1 MIQVE
6 LTFNQLMI
14 FSPVEELAKTVS
26 LTEGLNVVTSSRV
39 DGNDRG
45 KSVIAKS
52 LYHCMGADCRFDDE
66 WERASKVYVIFF
78 NVGGDSYRLA
88 RNDRLFKMF
97 DADGRLLWS
106 VSHRHELGVK
116 LFEQFGFAI
125 WLPNKKTGETEIAP
139 PAYSYAP
146 YFLDQNQY
154 AGSEFRSYKNMG
166 QYSDYKADLLYTF
179 VGAYDSGYFDAKA
192 RKDAVDVEVNDYRAA
207 IDLDKAMLGKISDD
221 LGSLGYSVDMESL
234 KSSCSNHEAEYRDL
248 ATTLGSMRGKLY
260 KLREDKAEIESSL
273 KSAEC
278 FAKRIGKGL
287 SKLDEGVC
295 PLCSG
300 HLANALAARVAICVS
315 KADALLL
322 TDDIQ
327 KEFDDINRKIAKAEK
342 KYEEALF
349 ELNAVKKSMELSTVA
364 NMTAVQIEG
373 LSRLEKELESD
384 VGAFMTQLERAEEQQ
399 KKIMRLLRD
408 YTEERKA
415 ADARFIELVTAEV
428 KRFNLRAID
437 IQRVKGLTSR
447 FSAAGSNGPLATLIW
462 YLSLLRIKQECN
474 PSRIDLPFVLDSP
487 LNIEADDEKFES
499 QYRLIF
505 DEFRYDGQ
513 MIVTGLGLDGSAVVP
528 ESAHMI
534 VLDNEK
540 YQLLNRSDYDANK
553 HVLFD
558 VLEQH

>member
-1 MIQVE
+1 
-6 LTFNQLMI
+6 
-14 FSPVEELAKTVS
+14 
-26 LTEGLNVVTSSRV
+26 
-39 DGNDRG
+39 
-45 KSVIAKS
+45 
-52 LYHCMGADCRFDDE
+52 
-66 WERASKVYVIFF
+66 
-78 NVGGDSYRLA
+78 
-88 RNDRLFKMF
+88 
-97 DADGRLLWS
+97 
-106 VSHRHELGVK
+106 
-116 LFEQFGFAI
+116 
-125 WLPNKKTGETEIAP
+125 
-139 PAYSYAP
+139 
-146 YFLDQNQY
+146 
-154 AGSEFRSYKNMG
+154 MG

-179 VGAYDSGYFDAKA
+179 VGAYDSDYFDAKA
-192 RKDAVDVEVNDYRAA
+192 RKEAVDVEVNDYRAA

-248 ATTLGSMRGKLY
+248 AATLGSMRGKLY

-300 HLANALAARVAICVS
+300 HLANTLAARVAICVS

-327 KEFDDINRKIAKAEK
+327 KELDDINRKIAKAEK

-349 ELNAVKKSMELSTVA
+349 ELNAVKRSMELSTVA

-384 VGAFMTQLERAEEQQ
+384 VGAFVARLERAEEQQ

-437 IQRVKGLTSR
+437 IHRVKGLTSR

>member
-1 MIQVE
+1 
-6 LTFNQLMI
+6 
-14 FSPVEELAKTVS
+14 
-26 LTEGLNVVTSSRV
+26 
-39 DGNDRG
+39 
-45 KSVIAKS
+45 
-52 LYHCMGADCRFDDE
+52 
-66 WERASKVYVIFF
+66 
-78 NVGGDSYRLA
+78 
-88 RNDRLFKMF
+88 
-97 DADGRLLWS
+97 
-106 VSHRHELGVK
+106 
-116 LFEQFGFAI
+116 
-125 WLPNKKTGETEIAP
+125 
-139 PAYSYAP
+139 
-146 YFLDQNQY
+146 
-154 AGSEFRSYKNMG
+154 
-166 QYSDYKADLLYTF
+166 
-179 VGAYDSGYFDAKA
+179 
-192 RKDAVDVEVNDYRAA
+192 
-207 IDLDKAMLGKISDD
+207 
-221 LGSLGYSVDMESL
+221 
-234 KSSCSNHEAEYRDL
+234 
-248 ATTLGSMRGKLY
+248 MRGKLY
-260 KLREDKAEIESSL
+260 KFREDKAEIESSL

-327 KEFDDINRKIAKAEK
+327 KELDDINRKIAKAEK

-384 VGAFMTQLERAEEQQ
+384 VGAFVTRLERAEEQQ

>member
-6 LTFNQLMI
+6 LLFNRLLI
-14 FSPVEELAKTVS
+14 FSPVEGLAKEVMF
-26 LTEGLNVVTSSRV
+26 TEGLNVVTSSRV

-45 KSVIAKS
+45 KSIIAKS

-66 WERASKVYVIFF
+66 WERASKVYVVFF
-78 NVGGDSYRLA
+78 SVGDDSYHLA
-88 RNDRLFKMF
+88 RNDKMF
-97 DADGRLLWS
+97 KLFDGDGGLMWS

-116 LFEQFGFAI
+116 LLEQFGFAI
-125 WLPNKKTGETEIAP
+125 WLPNKMTGETEIAP

-154 AGSEFRSYKNMG
+154 AGSEFRSYKSMG

-179 VGAYDSGYFDAKA
+179 TGAYDSDYFDAKA
-192 RKDAVDVEVNDYRAA
+192 RKDAVDVEVNDCRAA
-207 IDLDKAMLGKISDD
+207 IDLDKAMLEKISDE
-221 LGSLGYSVDMESL
+221 LGRLGYSVDMESL
-234 KSSCSNHEAEYRDL
+234 RSSCNSHEVEYRNL
-248 ATTLGSMRGKLY
+248 AATLGSMRGKLY
-260 KLREDKAEIESSL
+260 KLRENKAEIESSL

-278 FAKRIGKGL
+278 FARRVSKGL

-327 KEFDDINRKIAKAEK
+327 KELDDINRKIAKAEK
-342 KYEEALF
+342 KYEEVLF
-349 ELNAVKKSMELSTVA
+349 ELNAVKKSMELSTAA
-364 NMTAVQIEG
+364 NMTAIQIEG

-384 VGAFMTQLERAEEQQ
+384 IGTFVARLERVEGRQ
-399 KKIMRLLRD
+399 KEIMEKLGD
-408 YTEERKA
+408 YSEERKA
-415 ADARFIELVTAEV
+415 VDSRFVELVTAEV
-428 KRFNLRAID
+428 KKFDLRAID
-437 IQRVKGLTSR
+437 LQRVKGLTSR

-462 YLSLLRIKQECN
+462 YLSILRLKQERN
-474 PSRIDLPFVLDSP
+474 PFRIDLPFVLDSP

-505 DEFRYDGQ
+505 DEFRYSGQ
-513 MIVTGLGLDGSAVVP
+513 MIVTGLGLEGSAVVP
-528 ESAHMI
+528 ENAHMI

-540 YQLLNRSDYDANK
+540 YQLLSQSDYDANES
-553 HVLFD
+553 VLFD